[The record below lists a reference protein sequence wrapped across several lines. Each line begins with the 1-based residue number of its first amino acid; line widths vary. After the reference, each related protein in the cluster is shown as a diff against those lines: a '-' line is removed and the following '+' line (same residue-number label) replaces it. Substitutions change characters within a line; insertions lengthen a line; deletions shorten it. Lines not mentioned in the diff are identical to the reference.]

1 MVEVN
6 WTACA
11 LEDLE
16 DIAQYISKD
25 SIKYAKLT
33 IRTLFFSTD
42 ILSKTPKIGRLVP
55 EFKNPLIREI
65 IRGNYRIVYKIVS
78 VKKIDILTV
87 HHCARHLSA
96 ESL

>member
-6 WTACA
+6 WTARA
-11 LEDLE
+11 LNDMEN
-16 DIAQYISKD
+16 IAKYISKD

-33 IRTLFFSTD
+33 IRTLFFATD
-42 ILSKTPKIGRLVP
+42 ILVKTPRIGRVVP
-55 EFKNPLIREI
+55 EFKNTLIREL

-78 VKKIDILTV
+78 TKKIDILTV
-87 HHCARHLSA
+87 HHSSRHLSA